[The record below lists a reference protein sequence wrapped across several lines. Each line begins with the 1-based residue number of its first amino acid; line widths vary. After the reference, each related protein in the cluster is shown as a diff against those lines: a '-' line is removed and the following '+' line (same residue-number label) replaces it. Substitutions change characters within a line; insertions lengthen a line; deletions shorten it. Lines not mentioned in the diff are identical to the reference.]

1 MLQNY
6 LKITWRNLTQNKTLS
21 FVNISGLSLGIAFAI
36 LIGMWIQYETSY
48 DTFHKNLNR
57 LAMVQRHQMINHEK
71 VTASGVMLPL
81 YDELKANYPQIKSIT
96 RSIST
101 ESGLVAGTNK
111 FNKKG
116 NYVDPDFLTML
127 SFPLV
132 KGNPETALNDPN
144 SIVLTESLAKALFGA
159 ADPIG
164 KIVKVDNAYNA
175 QVTAVAKD
183 VPKNS
188 SFSFEYL
195 IPFEF
200 LVRNNPY
207 VRDNRTNW
215 GNSFLQTMV
224 ELKEGVSMD
233 AFSKEIS
240 PLLANKETKIKP
252 QFLFLHPM
260 AKWRLFD
267 DFKNWTSAGGRIA
280 YVRLFGI
287 IGGFILLIACINF
300 MNLSTARSEK
310 RAKEVGVRKAI
321 GSLRKQLIVQFL
333 TESLF
338 TTFLAFLL
346 ALGLIWTLLP
356 YLKNIGLENIRFDF
370 SNVQLLA
377 AVFMVCVVT
386 GIVSGSY
393 PALYLSSFLPV
404 KVLKG
409 PGQQAAGAVS
419 FRKVLVVFQFV
430 ISIGL
435 IIGTVIVFQ
444 QINHAKN
451 RSVGYDTNNLITLTA
466 TNGLLTH
473 YNAVKQQLL
482 NSGHIQA
489 VAKVS
494 SPMTRVQNDWNG
506 FTWEGKNPN
515 ESPLLDLILTEWD
528 YEKAASLKFIT
539 GRPFSREFGTDSNAV
554 ILNETALKLM
564 GFKDPIGKTI
574 RDGDRVLN
582 IVGVIQDVVMRDPF
596 KPVPPAIIQFSPD
609 YHQVVLVR
617 LKQGDDLKKTL
628 ATVRRIIE
636 KYDPASPFEYS
647 FVNEEFDTKFA
658 TENQVATLTG
668 IFAGLAILIS
678 CLGLFG
684 LTMFMAERRS
694 KEISIRKVLG
704 ASVLNLWLMLSR
716 EFIWLVTIACLIA
729 SPLAWWAMSRWLEK
743 YDYRIEIGWPVFAIA
758 GTAAVAVALATIS
771 TQAINAAIANP
782 VERLKAE

>member
-6 LKITWRNLTQNKTLS
+6 LKITWRNLIQNKTLS
-21 FVNISGLSLGIAFAI
+21 FVNIVGLSLGIAFAI

-48 DTFHKNLNR
+48 DRFHKNLDR
-57 LAMVQRHQMINHEK
+57 IAMVQRHQMINNEK

-81 YDELKANYPQIKSIT
+81 YDELKANYPQIKRIT
-96 RSIST
+96 RSING
-101 ESGLVAGTNK
+101 ESGLAAGNSK
-111 FNKKG
+111 FNKRG
-116 NYVDPDFLTML
+116 NYVDPDFLSML
-127 SFPLV
+127 SFPLL
-132 KGNPETALNDPN
+132 KGNSETALNDPN
-144 SIVLTESLAKALFGA
+144 SIVLTQSLAKALFGS

-164 KIVKVDNAYNA
+164 KIVKVDNEYNA
-175 QVTAVAKD
+175 QVSAVMKD

-188 SFSFEYL
+188 SFTFEYL

-200 LVRNNPY
+200 LLQNNQY
-207 VRDNRTNW
+207 VQSNRTNW

-252 QFLFLHPM
+252 QFLFLQPM
-260 AKWRLFD
+260 VKWRLFD
-267 DFKNWTSAGGRIA
+267 EFKNWTSAGGRIA

-321 GSLRKQLIVQFL
+321 GSLRKQLIAQFL

-338 TTFLAFLL
+338 TTFLAFLI
-346 ALGLIWTLLP
+346 ALGLIWASPP
-356 YLKNIGLENIRFDF
+356 YLKDIGLEDVLFDF
-370 SNVQLLA
+370 TNVQLLV
-377 AVFMVCVVT
+377 AVFVVCMVT

-409 PGQQAAGAVS
+409 PGQQAAGAAH

-430 ISIGL
+430 ISVGL
-435 IIGTVIVFQ
+435 IIGTAIVFQ
-444 QINHAKN
+444 QINHAKS

-466 TNGLLTH
+466 TNGVLSNF
-473 YNAVKQQLL
+473 NAMKQELL
-482 NSGHIQA
+482 NSGQVQA

-494 SPMTRVQNDWNG
+494 SPMTNVRNNWNG
-506 FTWEGKNPN
+506 FSWEGKNPN
-515 ESPLLDLILTEWD
+515 EAPLLDHIMAEWD
-528 YEKAASLKFIT
+528 YEKAAGLKFIA
-539 GRPFSREFGTDSNAV
+539 GRPFSRAFGTDSNAV
-554 ILNETALKLM
+554 ILNESALKLM
-564 GFKDPIGKTI
+564 GFKDPIGQTI
-574 RDGDRVLN
+574 RDGDRVLTV
-582 IVGVIQDVVMRDPF
+582 VGIIQDVIMRDPF
-596 KPVPPAIIQFSPD
+596 KPVPPAVIQFSPD
-609 YHQVVLVR
+609 YFQIVLVR

-628 ATVRRIIE
+628 ATVRKVVE

-658 TENQVATLTG
+658 TENQVAKLTG

-716 EFIWLVTIACLIA
+716 EFVWLVTIACLIA
-729 SPLAWWAMSRWLEK
+729 SPLAWWTMSKWLEK
-743 YDYRIEIGWPVFAIA
+743 YDYRIEISWPVFAIA
-758 GTAAVAVALATIS
+758 GLAALAVALATIS
-771 TQAINAAIANP
+771 TQAIKASIANP
-782 VERLKAE
+782 VDTLKAE

>member
-6 LKITWRNLTQNKTLS
+6 LKITWRNLIQNKTLS
-21 FVNISGLSLGIAFAI
+21 LVNIVGLSLGIAFAI

-48 DTFHKNLNR
+48 DTFHKNLDR
-57 LAMVQRHQMINHEK
+57 LALVQRHQMINNEK

-81 YDELKANYPQIKSIT
+81 YDELKANYPQIKRIS
-96 RSIST
+96 RSINS
-101 ESGLVAGTNK
+101 ESGLAAGNNK

-116 NYVDPDFLTML
+116 NYVDPDFLSML
-127 SFPLV
+127 SFPLA

-144 SIVLTESLAKALFGA
+144 SIVLTQSLARALFGA

-164 KIVKVDNAYNA
+164 KIVKVDNEYNA
-175 QVTAVAKD
+175 QVTAVMKD
-183 VPKNS
+183 IPKNS
-188 SFSFEYL
+188 SFNFEYL
-195 IPFEF
+195 IPFKF
-200 LVRNNPY
+200 LVQNNRY
-207 VRDNRTNW
+207 VQDNRTNW
-215 GNSFLQTMV
+215 GNSFLQTIV

-260 AKWRLFD
+260 AKWRLYD

-280 YVRLFGI
+280 YVRLFGV

-310 RAKEVGVRKAI
+310 RSREVGVRKAI
-321 GSLRKQLIVQFL
+321 GSLRKQLIAQFL

-338 TTFLAFLL
+338 TTFLAFLV

-356 YLKNIGLENIRFDF
+356 YLKDIGLENLRFDF
-370 SNVQLLA
+370 NNVQLLA
-377 AVFMVCVVT
+377 AVLTVCLIT

-409 PGQQAAGAVS
+409 PGQQAAGAAC

-444 QINHAKN
+444 QIHHAKS
-451 RSVGYDTNNLITLTA
+451 RAVGYNTNNLITLTA
-466 TNGLLTH
+466 TNGVLSH
-473 YNAVKQQLL
+473 YNALKQELL
-482 NSGHIQA
+482 NSGQVQA

-494 SPMTRVQNDWNG
+494 SPMTGVRNDWNG

-515 ESPLLDLILTEWD
+515 EAPLLDHIMTEWD
-528 YEKAASLKFIT
+528 YEKAAGLKFIA
-539 GRPFSREFGTDSNAV
+539 GRPFSRAFGTDSNAV
-554 ILNETALKLM
+554 ILNESALKLM
-564 GFKDPIGKTI
+564 GLKDPIGKTI
-574 RDGDRVLN
+574 RDGDRLLT
-582 IVGVIQDVVMRDPF
+582 IVGIIQDVIMRDPF
-596 KPVPPAIIQFSPD
+596 KPVPPAVIQFSPD
-609 YHQVVLVR
+609 YFQVVLVR
-617 LKQGDDLKKTL
+617 LRPGDDLKKTL
-628 ATVRRIIE
+628 ATVRTVVE

-658 TENQVATLTG
+658 TENQVAKLTG

-684 LTMFMAERRS
+684 LTMFMTERRS
-694 KEISIRKVLG
+694 KEVSIRKVLG

-716 EFIWLVTIACLIA
+716 EFVWLVTIACLIA
-729 SPLAWWAMSRWLEK
+729 SPLAWWAMGKWLEK
-743 YDYRIEIGWPVFAIA
+743 YDYRIEISWPVFAMA
-758 GTAAVAVALATIS
+758 GLAALAVALVTIS
-771 TQAINAAIANP
+771 TQAIKASIANP
-782 VERLKAE
+782 VDRLKAE